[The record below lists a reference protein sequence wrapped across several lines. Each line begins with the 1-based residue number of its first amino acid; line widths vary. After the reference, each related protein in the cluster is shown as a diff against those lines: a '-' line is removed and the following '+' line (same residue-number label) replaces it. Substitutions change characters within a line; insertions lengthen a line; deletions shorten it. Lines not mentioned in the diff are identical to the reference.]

1 MLRGFHDWTTQTNF
15 LVRAQ
20 TEPNDIA
27 IYNDRHTY
35 KSTVSPL
42 PLSTLI
48 KYSKIIRNLTS
59 SKAARHWPKIV
70 LSPEPILQEDYTGRD
85 VSVSVKWSTWHALSI
100 RPVSDRLC
108 NCSTA
113 AVQGRSTIAW
123 KTCSRVIRKAERGRS
138 CDKLCRYVCYVIIPS
153 PHMLTSL
160 LPWKK
165 WVLRTHTGMKKD
177 ARPKSSVQD
186 LNWWLNKRSTHT
198 CHNASTTLNRLGK
211 NLSI

>member
-1 MLRGFHDWTTQTNF
+1 MFRGFHDWTPKTSD
-15 LVRAQ
+15 RAQ
-20 TEPNDIA
+20 WHS

-70 LSPEPILQEDYTGRD
+70 LSPEPILHTGRD

-113 AVQGRSTIAW
+113 AVQGRSTMAW
-123 KTCSRVIRKAERGRS
+123 NTCSRVIRKAERGRS
-138 CDKLCRYVCYVIIPS
+138 CDKLCRYVCHVIIPS